1 MGSVLGCK
9 NLKKCWETGKRFF
22 GGFMGE
28 GDFKSKLLFL
38 CASHT
43 LLHVYTNLPLA
54 LLPILIDEYGLSIFI
69 ASVVV
74 AIPRVFS
81 LVFSV
86 PSGLLADRL
95 GHTKLISFSLFLEV
109 FAAFLVILIPT
120 VETIV
125 LCFSLTAL
133 ASTFY
138 HPPALSA
145 TSNVLPTGFLSRGL
159 GFHGAS
165 GTLGISLG
173 PITLGLVLGLFGWR
187 CVYLVWVIPMFVVAV
202 VAFFVNIGEYSYEER
217 DEGEGESLASPLKDV
232 LSVTFFSFL
241 LLMLFRN
248 AAGGTIS
255 TYLTTYFTEG
265 KGLDAGL
272 ASFVFGLSSLI
283 GLISVIIGGYVG
295 DRLGWKKSLTSIVS
309 VVTVALF
316 CMFVSASAVQVV
328 LFYLVYGFFNV
339 MTMPVTTSLVAKIV
353 PSKSRGTAYSLQFIP
368 MSVIGIVLPV
378 ILSVLIDLFEIWII
392 FPIAIVFYIIVL
404 VITQILKM

>member
-1 MGSVLGCK
+1 MTK
-9 NLKKCWETGKRFF
+9 
-22 GGFMGE
+22 
-28 GDFKSKLLFL
+28 GDFKPKLLFL

-54 LLPILIDEYGLSIFI
+54 LLPILIGEYGLSIFV
-69 ASVVV
+69 ASLIV

-109 FAAFLVILIPT
+109 FAAFLVILFPT

-165 GTLGISLG
+165 GTFGISLG
-173 PITLGLVLGLFGWR
+173 PITLGLVLSLFGWR
-187 CVYLVWVIPMFVVAV
+187 SVYLVWVIPIFVVAV
-202 VAFFVNIGEYSYEER
+202 VAFLVNIGEYSHGER
-217 DEGEGESLASPLKDV
+217 VEGEGKGLTSPLRDV
-232 LSVTFFSFL
+232 LSVTFLSFL
-241 LLMLFRN
+241 LLMLFMD

-255 TYLTTYFTEG
+255 TYSTTYFTEG
-265 KGLDAGL
+265 KRLDADL

-283 GLISVIIGGYVG
+283 GLVSVIIGGYVG
-295 DRLGWKKSLTSIVS
+295 DKLGWKKSLTSIVS
-309 VVTVALF
+309 MLTVALF
-316 CMFVSASAVQVV
+316 CIFVSASTIQIV
-328 LFYLVYGFFNV
+328 LFYLVYGFFSV
-339 MTMPVTTSLVAKIV
+339 MTMPINTSLVAKIV
-353 PSKSRGTAYSLQFIP
+353 PPKSRGTAYSLQFIP

-392 FPIAIVFYIIVL
+392 FPIAIVLYVIVL
-404 VITQILKM
+404 IITQILKM

>member
-1 MGSVLGCK
+1 MVD
-9 NLKKCWETGKRFF
+9 
-22 GGFMGE
+22 
-28 GDFKSKLLFL
+28 GDFKPKLVFL

-54 LLPILIDEYGLSIFI
+54 LLPILIDEYGLSILV
-69 ASVVV
+69 ASIVV

-95 GHTKLISFSLFLEV
+95 GHTKLISFSLFLQV
-109 FAAFLVILIPT
+109 FGASLVILFPS

-145 TSNVLPTGFLSRGL
+145 ATNILPADFLSRGL

-173 PITLGLVLGLFGWR
+173 PITLGLVLSLFGWR
-187 CVYLVWVIPMFVVAV
+187 YVYLIWIVPVFVVAV
-202 VAFFVNIGEYSYEER
+202 VAFFVNISECSVEEHVES
-217 DEGEGESLASPLKDV
+217 EGKSLTTPLRDV
-232 LSVTFFSFL
+232 LSVTFLSFL
-241 LLMLFRN
+241 LLMLFRS

-255 TYLTTYFTEG
+255 TYLTTYLTEG

-272 ASFVFGLSSLI
+272 ASIVFGLSPLI
-283 GLISVIIGGYVG
+283 GLVSVIIGGYVG
-295 DRLGWKKSLTSIVS
+295 DRLGWKKSLTSIFS
-309 VVTVALF
+309 IVTVALF
-316 CMFVSASAVQVV
+316 CVFVSASTSQTVF
-328 LFYLVYGFFNV
+328 LYLVYGFFSS
-339 MTMPVTTSLVAKIV
+339 MTMPITTSIVPKIV
-353 PSKSRGTAYSLQFIP
+353 PPKSRGTAYSLQFIP
-368 MSVIGIVLPV
+368 MSVMGIVMPIVLG
-378 ILSVLIDLFEIWII
+378 VLISLFEISII
-392 FPIAIVFYIIVL
+392 FPIAIAFYIIVL
-404 VITQILKM
+404 IITQVLKM

>member
-1 MGSVLGCK
+1 MVK
-9 NLKKCWETGKRFF
+9 
-22 GGFMGE
+22 
-28 GDFKSKLLFL
+28 GDFKPKLIFL

-43 LLHVYTNLPLA
+43 LLHAYSNLPLA
-54 LLPILIDEYGLSIFI
+54 LLPILIDEYKLSILI
-69 ASVVV
+69 ASIVV
-74 AIPRVFS
+74 AVPQVFP

-95 GHTKLISFSLFLEV
+95 GHTKLISFSLFLQV
-109 FAAFLVILIPT
+109 LAASLVILFPA

-145 TSNVLPTGFLSRGL
+145 ATNILPTDFLSRGL

-165 GTLGISLG
+165 GTLGFAIG
-173 PITLGLVLGLFGWR
+173 PITLGLVLSWFGWR
-187 CVYLVWVIPMFVVAV
+187 YVYVIWIVPIFVVAV
-202 VAFFVNIGEYSYEER
+202 VAFFVNISEHSHEEHN
-217 DEGEGESLASPLKDV
+217 EGEEKSLITPLRDV
-232 LSVTFFSFL
+232 LSVTFLSFL

-255 TYLTTYFTEG
+255 TYLTTYLTEG

-272 ASFVFGLSSLI
+272 ASIIFGLSPLI
-283 GLISVIIGGYVG
+283 GLTSVIIGGYVG
-295 DRLGWKKSLTSIVS
+295 DRLGWKKSLTSIFS
-309 VVTVALF
+309 IVTVALF
-316 CMFVSASAVQVV
+316 CVFVSGSTSQTVF
-328 LFYLVYGFFNV
+328 FYLVYGFFSS
-339 MTMPVTTSLVAKIV
+339 MTMPITTSIVPKIV

-368 MSVIGIVLPV
+368 MSIIGIVMPIVLG
-378 ILSVLIDLFEIWII
+378 VLISLFEISII